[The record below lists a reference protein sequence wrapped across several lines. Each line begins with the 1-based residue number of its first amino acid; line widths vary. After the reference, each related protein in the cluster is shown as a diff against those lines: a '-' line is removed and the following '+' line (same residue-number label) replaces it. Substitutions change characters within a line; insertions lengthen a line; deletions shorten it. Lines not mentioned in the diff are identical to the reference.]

1 MKVINILFIYILFN
15 AGPGVCEGVKQE
27 AMKFMEEAEQL
38 ILASNGSQF
47 AFGESFLLAK
57 GVQLTD
63 RDLLRSAGPD
73 GLEAVISQKLLSGSD
88 SALQLAAWSGG
99 WEGEESLIKWSHAQ
113 NLCKRT

>member
-1 MKVINILFIYILFN
+1 MKVINILFIHILFN

-57 GVQLTD
+57 GIQLTD

-99 WEGEESLIKWSHAQ
+99 WEGLIKWSHAQ

>member
-1 MKVINILFIYILFN
+1 MNTFFFYT
-15 AGPGVCEGVKQE
+15 GPGICEGVKQE

-57 GVQLTD
+57 GIELTD

-73 GLEAVISQKLLSGSD
+73 GLQAAIPQELLSGKD

-99 WEGEESLIKWSHAQ
+99 WEGEEG
-113 NLCKRT
+113 